1 MRWVKIIFYGAL
13 VVLTLGIG
21 VIFLTLTKK
30 TEAALTAYVPESAVV
45 VVQVSRKELFNVN
58 HEALLRSQLLK
69 WRRDVQSYWTL
80 LEQQSSLTI
89 DRIIWFVTPFETS
102 FKGGVLIHTP
112 AVVSPQRS
120 RELERMAFSDFAWF
134 DPTETMQ
141 LRMMGPHVG
150 LLADERLSLRA
161 THNSRGNSDAV
172 SVYVAPEFKRE
183 LFNRF
188 KINEFVP
195 WIASALNDT
204 EALSLVADSVGPFL
218 RVQWIDYTPAK
229 TVSPNPVLRVPAH
242 FDLFVHGNK
251 SFLSG
256 AINNPVTNRLTDFV
270 NLLHNRYD
278 MTSDQIESYLQ
289 DVLAFV
295 TVGDQWLLMSTHKDV
310 MLDFGSQLS
319 SWFQPKV
326 ATSTLP
332 DGTSYRKLVKQV
344 WQPNPGVLHGQEVA
358 SWSLVSTTT
367 PLSPELQKLE
377 NQYKIYF
384 AAWGDRSYLTNSEEL
399 LILQLPSAGAP
410 IITDSFDVRL
420 CLSGIRHDDSVREL
434 IVANAV
440 QAQNTRRL
448 LLADLQQGLQSLYV
462 YCF

>member
-13 VVLTLGIG
+13 VFLTLGIG
-21 VIFLTLTKK
+21 GVFFSLTKQ
-30 TEAALTAYVPESAVV
+30 TEASLAGYVPESAVV

-58 HEALLRSQLLK
+58 HEALLRGQLLK
-69 WRRDVQSYWTL
+69 WRRDVQAYWTL
-80 LEQQSSLTI
+80 LEQRSSLTI
-89 DRIIWFVTPFETS
+89 DRIIWFVTPYETS
-102 FKGGVLIHTP
+102 FKSGVLIHTP
-112 AVVSPQRS
+112 AVVSSRRS
-120 RELERMAFSDFAWF
+120 RELERRAFSDFAWF
-134 DPTETMQ
+134 DPNETMQ

-150 LLADERLSLRA
+150 LLAHERLSLRA
-161 THNSRGNSDAV
+161 THTGRGNFDAV

-195 WIASALNDT
+195 WIASALDDT
-204 EALSLVADSVGPFL
+204 EALSFVADSVGPFL
-218 RVQWIDYTPAK
+218 RVQWSDATRAK
-229 TVSPNPVLRVPAH
+229 TVSSSPVLRVPRN

-256 AINNPVTNRLTDFV
+256 AINNPVTSRLTDFV

-289 DVLAFV
+289 DVLSFV
-295 TVGDQWLLMSTHKDV
+295 TVDDQWLLMSRNKDV
-310 MLDFGSQLS
+310 MLDFGSQLA

-326 ATSTLP
+326 ATTTLP
-332 DGTSYRKLVKQV
+332 DGTSYRHLLKQV
-344 WQPNPGVLHGQEVA
+344 RQPHPDILHGQEVA
-358 SWSLVSTTT
+358 YWALVSTTT

-399 LILQLPSAGAP
+399 LIVQLPSVGAP
-410 IITDSFDVRL
+410 IITDSSDVRL
-420 CLSGIRHDDSVREL
+420 CLSGIRPIDSVREL

-448 LLADLQQGLQSLYV
+448 LLADLQQGLQSLFV